1 MTTGVYVSMDSTV
14 KQEASH
20 WIEWLTHTN
29 FSFLHG
35 ASHPHEM
42 LETAKDCAY
51 AGLAICDF
59 DGAYGLARTYRHWKS
74 MDENTRPALFY
85 GAELHL
91 TQDHHEPVIQQNT
104 IALIARSAS
113 GYGHLCQILT
123 RAHRG
128 GKHNAYLSLEDLSS
142 MVLTDLSI
150 IIPMRGLL
158 RKDPAAWESQCQTLK
173 SLFGADDTFMA
184 FSCHLSASE
193 DIWSKRALRVQ
204 KNLEIKPLV
213 SLDPFM
219 HDRSRKKLCDM
230 LAAIRTNLRLDEAVA
245 HTFVNDERTLLTVND
260 IYKRFQKFPLFDQA
274 IQNSKELAARCHF
287 SFAELRYRYPKE
299 MIPPGH
305 TAQSYLTA
313 LTWAGAQETY
323 DQPLPPKVRSLI
335 EHELQLIET
344 LGFADYFLTV
354 WDIVAWARKQG
365 ILCQGRGSA
374 ANSAVCFV
382 LGVTAV
388 DPMKFDLLFERF
400 ISVERGDPPD
410 IDVDFEHER
419 REEVIQYIYK
429 RYGREKSAMVA
440 NVITFRKKGA
450 LRACGKAL
458 GIPDE
463 LLGQASDFMASRV
476 NVGKTIKDV
485 VEQLKEDSPLKDI
498 PWELWLELT
507 SELKGFPRHLGIH
520 SGGFMIADR
529 PLCQLVPQEPAT
541 MEGRTVIQ
549 WCKDDIEDLGFFKI
563 DILALGMLSAIRKAL
578 SLVSHQYQQPLTLA
592 TIPQEDPATYKMIQR
607 ADTVGTFQI
616 ESRAQ
621 MSMLPKLRPKTFY
634 DLVIEVAIIRPGPI
648 QGGMVHPFLRRR
660 HGLEPVTYPDER
672 LRPILH
678 RTLGIP
684 IFQEQVMR
692 IAMAI
697 GDFSPGE
704 ANELRKNMGAWSM
717 RGDINPWLNKL
728 AIGMQKNGIAPDFA
742 EAILAQ
748 MKGFAEY
755 GFPESHSVSFALLAY
770 ASSYLKCHYP
780 AAFFASLL
788 NSQPMG
794 FYSPHALVQAA
805 RRQGIAVLPV
815 CVNQSSWASTL
826 EPLSPGSTRD
836 FAIRLGFGLITGLSK
851 KSGEQIERT
860 RKRLGPWT
868 SWEHFLQHTK
878 IPRHDLTALAAANSF
893 AVFGLSRR
901 SAVWIAAAAPHAQ
914 WLEDIDLSSRL
925 PEETREESIQ
935 QDFASFQTCLYA
947 HPAQFIRDEAWCYE
961 VPTSKLKLAKTIE
974 DMIPNQVITVFGMIL
989 IQQRPPSANG
999 MMFITL
1005 EDETGFFNLAITPE
1019 VLQRIGH
1026 KISGQSFLCVSG
1038 KLQSSSGAHSI
1049 LVKDAFVPKIS
1060 KADVIPIPPQQ
1071 NTGYPSPAKAAMM
1084 NS

>member
-1 MTTGVYVSMDSTV
+1 MASMV
-14 KQEASH
+14 KDENLH
-20 WIEWLTHTN
+20 WIEWLAHTN
-29 FSFLHG
+29 FSFLYG
-35 ASHPHEM
+35 ASHPHEV
-42 LETAKDCAY
+42 LNTAEAY
-51 AGLAICDF
+51 HYNGLAICDF

-74 MDENTRPALFY
+74 MDEKTRPCLFY
-85 GAELHL
+85 GAEIHL
-91 TQDHHEPVIQQNT
+91 TLDHHEPIIQQNT
-104 IALIARSAS
+104 LAIIARSS
-113 GYGHLCQILT
+113 LGYGNLCKLLT
-123 RAHRG
+123 KTHQG
-128 GKHNAYLSLEDLSS
+128 GKHNAHLNLTQLSKDDLIDLSA
-142 MVLTDLSI
+142 

-158 RKDPAAWESQCQTLK
+158 RTDPSAWEKQCK
-173 SLFGADDTFMA
+173 IIKDLFGPDETFMA
-184 FSCHLSASE
+184 FSCHLSTSE
-193 DIWSKRALRVQ
+193 DIWMKKAMHVQ
-204 KNLEIKPLV
+204 KALDLRPLI

-219 HDRSRKKLCDM
+219 HDRSRKKLCDT
-230 LAAIRTNLRLDEAVA
+230 LAAIRNNLTLDKAVA
-245 HTFVNDERTLLTVND
+245 HTFVNDERSLIPVQD
-260 IYKRFQKFPLFDQA
+260 IYKRFQRFPLRDQA
-274 IQNSKELAARCHF
+274 INNSKLLAERCHF
-287 SFAELRYRYPKE
+287 SFSELRYRYPKE

-313 LTWAGAQETY
+313 LTWSGAHEHY
-323 DQPLPPKVRSLI
+323 GHPLPPKIRSLI

-354 WDIVAWARKQG
+354 WDIVAWARRQG

-400 ISVERGDPPD
+400 MSVERGDPPD

-458 GIPDE
+458 GIPDH
-463 LLGQASDFMASRV
+463 LLSAASEFLTSRV
-476 NVGKTIKDV
+476 NAGSTLTEVISH
-485 VEQLKEDSPLKDI
+485 LKADSSLKHL
-498 PWELWLELT
+498 PWNLWLELT
-507 SELKGFPRHLGIH
+507 NDLKGFPRHLGIH
-520 SGGFMIADR
+520 SGGFMITDR
-529 PLCQLVPQEPAT
+529 PLWQLVPQEPAT

-563 DILALGMLSAIRKAL
+563 DILALGMLSAIRK
-578 SLVSHQYQQPLTLA
+578 SLHLISSQYQQPLTLA
-592 TIPQEDPATYKMIQR
+592 SIPQEDPSTYKMIQR

-621 MSMLPKLRPKTFY
+621 MSMLPKLKPRTFY

-660 HGLEPVTYPDER
+660 HGLEPITYPDER

-717 RGDINPWLNKL
+717 RGDINPWLEKL
-728 AIGMQKNGIAPDFA
+728 ASGMQKNGISVEFA

-770 ASSYLKCHYP
+770 ASAYLKCHYP
-780 AAFFASLL
+780 AAFFTSLL

-794 FYSPHALVQAA
+794 FYSPHALIQAA
-805 RRQGIAVLPV
+805 RRQAIAVLPI
-815 CVNQSSWASTL
+815 CINQSNWDCTL
-826 EPLSPGSTRD
+826 EPLSPGHTRD
-836 FAIRLGFGLITGLSK
+836 FAIRLGLRMISGLSK
-851 KSGEQIERT
+851 SSGKQIEHN
-860 RKRLGPWT
+860 RKRVGSWV
-868 SWEHFLQHTK
+868 SWEAFLQHTK
-878 IPRHDLTALAAANSF
+878 IPKHDLTALAAANSF
-893 AVFGLSRR
+893 AVFGLTRR
-901 SAVWIAAAAPHAQ
+901 SAVWIAAAAPHSA
-914 WLEDIDLSSRL
+914 WLEDLDLGSRF

-935 QDFASFQTCLYA
+935 QDISSFQTCLYA
-947 HPAQFIRDEAWCYE
+947 HPAQYVREEAWCYE
-961 VPTSKLKLAKTIE
+961 VSSTKLKKAKDIV
-974 DMIPNQVITVFGMIL
+974 DLIPNQIITVFGMIL
-989 IQQRPPSANG
+989 IQQRPPSAKG

-1005 EDETGFFNLAITPE
+1005 EDETGFFNLALTPE
-1019 VLQRIGH
+1019 TIQRIGS
-1026 KISGQSFLCVSG
+1026 KISGQSFLCVTG

-1049 LVKDAFVPKIS
+1049 LVKDAFVPKIT
-1060 KADVIPIPPQQ
+1060 KADVIPLPVHP
-1071 NTGYPSPAKAAMM
+1071 NTEYKSPAKAAII

>member
-1 MTTGVYVSMDSTV
+1 MTNAISPH
-14 KQEASH
+14 KKHH
-20 WIEWLTHTN
+20 WVEWLAHTN

-42 LETAKDCAY
+42 LENAFANGY
-51 AGLAICDF
+51 SGLAICDI
-59 DGAYGLARTYRHWKS
+59 DGAYGLARTYRHWRS
-74 MDENTRPALFY
+74 MDVERRPQLFY
-85 GAELHL
+85 GAEIHL
-91 TQDHHEPVIQQNT
+91 SQDHHIPILHQNT
-104 IALIARSAS
+104 LALIARSAT
-113 GYGHLCQILT
+113 GYASLCKILSL
-123 RAHRG
+123 AHKD
-128 GKHNAYLSLEDLSS
+128 GKHNAHISLAMLESLS
-142 MVLTDLSI
+142 LTDLTA

-158 RKDPAAWESQCQTLK
+158 RTNPDEWETQCHAVK
-173 SLFGADDTFMA
+173 SLFGGDNTFIA
-184 FSCHLSASE
+184 ISRHLSASE
-193 DIWSKRALRVQ
+193 DIWIKRALRFQ
-204 KNLEIKPLV
+204 SSAAIKPLL

-219 HDRSRKKLCDM
+219 HDRSRKRLSDV
-230 LAAIRTNLRLDEAVA
+230 LAAIRTNLTLDDAVA
-245 HTFVNDERTLLTVND
+245 HTFANDERHLMGISD
-260 IYKRFQKFPLFDQA
+260 IYSRFHDLPIFNEA
-274 IQNSKELAARCHF
+274 IHNSQELASTCHF
-287 SFAELRYRYPKE
+287 SFEELRYRYPKE

-313 LTWAGAQETY
+313 LTWTGAFDTY
-323 DQPLPPKVRSLI
+323 GQPLPPKVRSLI
-335 EHELQLIET
+335 EHELALIET

-354 WDIVAWARKQG
+354 WDIVAWARKQN

-374 ANSAVCFV
+374 ANSAVCFA
-382 LGVTAV
+382 LGITAV

-419 REEVIQYIYK
+419 REEVIQYIYR

-440 NVITFRKKGA
+440 NVITFRRKGA

-458 GIPDE
+458 GISDE
-463 LLGQASDFMASRV
+463 LLSAASDLLSSRV
-476 NVGKTIKDV
+476 NAGKAT
-485 VEQLKEDSPLKDI
+485 EDILTNLQETSVNRPI
-498 PWELWLELT
+498 PWSLWLELT
-507 SELKGFPRHLGIH
+507 NELKGFPRHLGIH

-529 PLCQLVPQEPAT
+529 PLDQLVPQEPAT
-541 MEGRTVIQ
+541 MAGRSVIQ

-563 DILALGMLSAIRKAL
+563 DILALGMLSAVRKAL
-578 SLVSHQYQQPLTLA
+578 DMIREHHGHPLTLA
-592 TIPQEDPATYKMIQR
+592 SIPQEDPATYQMIQK

-621 MSMLPKLRPKTFY
+621 MSMLPKLRPRTFY

-660 HGLEPVTYPDER
+660 HGLEPITYPDER

-692 IAMAI
+692 IAMAV

-717 RGDINPWLNKL
+717 RGDINPWLEKL
-728 AIGMQKNGIAPDFA
+728 SRGMQKNGIAPDFA

-755 GFPESHSVSFALLAY
+755 GFPESHSVSFALIAY

-780 AAFFASLL
+780 AAFFTSLL

-794 FYSPHALVQAA
+794 FYSPHALIQAA

-815 CVNQSSWASTL
+815 CINHSNWDSTL

-836 FAIRLGFGLITGLSK
+836 FAIRLGLGMIVGLSK
-851 KSGEQIERT
+851 RSGLHIEQT
-860 RKRLGPWT
+860 RKRIGPWA
-868 SWEHFLQHTK
+868 SWDQFLKHTK
-878 IPRHDLTALAAANSF
+878 VPRHDLTALAAANSF
-893 AVFGLSRR
+893 AVFGMSRR
-901 SAVWIAAAAPHAQ
+901 SAIWVAAAAPHSV
-914 WLEDIDLSSRL
+914 WLEDAELEGRL
-925 PEETREESIQ
+925 PQETPQESIQ
-935 QDFASFQTCLYA
+935 LDFSSLQTSVYA
-947 HPAQFIRDEAWCYE
+947 HPAQFIRDESWCYD
-961 VPTSKLKLAKTIE
+961 VPRAKLKLARDLE
-974 DMIPNQVITVFGMIL
+974 DLIPNQVIQVFGMIL

-1005 EDETGFFNLAITPE
+1005 EDETGFINLAITPE
-1019 VLQRIGH
+1019 TLQRIGA

-1038 KLQSSSGAHSI
+1038 KLQRSGTSHSI
-1049 LVKDAFVPKIS
+1049 LVKDALVPKIT
-1060 KADVIPIPPQQ
+1060 KAEVIPLTPPQ
-1071 NTGYPSPAKAAMM
+1071 NHGYPSGAKVSMI
-1084 NS
+1084 N